1 VAEAVA
7 LAVVDRGLAD
17 WVEEEPAE
25 EEPLAVEGAG
35 VTGDLPPPPI
45 PVLREPMVVV
55 PDWLEPPTSAA
66 TGCCPISST
75 TVTTPMAVANTAT
88 TVAATVDQR
97 GHRRRAGPRRGVR

>member
-45 PVLREPMVVV
+45 PVLSLDPPM
-55 PDWLEPPTSAA
+55 
-66 TGCCPISST
+66 G
-75 TVTTPMAVANTAT
+75 
-88 TVAATVDQR
+88 
-97 GHRRRAGPRRGVR
+97 